1 MLLSSGDAA
10 ARLTGSQ
17 PAAEK
22 LLGFMCRVG
31 EFARVAWFTV
41 QGPDA
46 RLAGPV
52 ENYGLL
58 DGSCNQYTP
67 HHPRTRY

>member
-1 MLLSSGDAA
+1 MLLFFGDVAG
-10 ARLTGSQ
+10 RQT
-17 PAAEK
+17 AAEK

-31 EFARVAWFTV
+31 GFAGVARFTV

-46 RLAGPV
+46 RLAGSA
-52 ENYGLL
+52 ENYGPL

>member
-1 MLLSSGDAA
+1 MLLFFGDVAG
-10 ARLTGSQ
+10 RQT
-17 PAAEK
+17 AAEK

-31 EFARVAWFTV
+31 GFAGVARFTV

-46 RLAGPV
+46 QLAGSA
-52 ENYGLL
+52 ENYGPL